1 MKIDSTSVIG
11 IVGAGIMGRGIA
23 QVAARSGHQV
33 ILYDNWDG
41 AVDNAM
47 KINET
52 ELSKL
57 VEKGKLSQ
65 EDKDKTISLM
75 KPTMKIEDLAPCDL
89 IIEAIPEKLELKK
102 EIFSEIDKS
111 ASPNAI
117 MTTNSSSIPISKL
130 EDVVERKDK
139 VMNLHFY
146 NLFTMPM
153 ADIMRGTQT
162 SEETFQKVK
171 NWVESIEITP
181 LEVKKECYGFVFNR
195 IWRAIKKDC
204 LKIWAGGYADI
215 ETVDK
220 AWIIFCQY
228 FIKNQYG
235 PFGFMDRIGLDVI
248 YDIEM
253 SYFKNSSLDDD
264 KPPETLKEMVN
275 RGELGVKT
283 GKGFYNY

>member
-1 MKIDSTSVIG
+1 MGDKITTISVIG
-11 IVGAGIMGRGIA
+11 AGFMGRGIIEKSA
-23 QVAARSGHQV
+23 
-33 ILYDNWDG
+33 LYGYNLNIFDINPEGLDDFINDVKKKTDKKKIKMDIKLFSSISE
-41 AVDNAM
+41 AVKN
-47 KINET
+47 T
-52 ELSKL
+52 H
-57 VEKGKLSQ
+57 
-65 EDKDKTISLM
+65 
-75 KPTMKIEDLAPCDL
+75 L
-89 IIEAIPEKLELKK
+89 IIEAIPEKLELKRK
-102 EIFSEIDKS
+102 IFSEIDKS
-111 ASPNAI
+111 APPNAI
-117 MTTNSSSIPISKL
+117 ITTNSSSIPISKL

-153 ADIMRGTQT
+153 ADIMRGTHT

-220 AWIIFCQY
+220 AWNIFCQY

-235 PFGFMDRIGLDVI
+235 PFKFMDQIGLDVI

-253 SYFKNSSLDDD
+253 SYFKNSGLSDD
-264 KPPETLKEMVN
+264 KPPEALKKMVD
-275 RGELGVKT
+275 RGELGFKT
-283 GKGFYNY
+283 GKGFYNYKTK

>member
-1 MKIDSTSVIG
+1 MGQKISTISVIG
-11 IVGAGIMGRGIA
+11 AGFMGRQIIEKSA
-23 QVAARSGHQV
+23 
-33 ILYDNWDG
+33 LYNYNINIFDINPEGLDDFISK
-41 AVDNAM
+41 VKKKTDEKEI
-47 KINET
+47 KIDIKFF
-52 ELSKL
+52 S
-57 VEKGKLSQ
+57 S
-65 EDKDKTISLM
+65 ISEVV
-75 KPTMKIEDLAPCDL
+75 KSADL
-89 IIEAIPEKLELKK
+89 IIEAIPEKLELKRK
-102 EIFSEIDKS
+102 IFSEIDKS
-111 ASPNAI
+111 APPNAI
-117 MTTNSSSIPISKL
+117 ITTNSSSIPISKL

-162 SEETFQKVK
+162 SPETFQKVK

-220 AWIIFCQY
+220 AWNIFCHY
-228 FIKNQYG
+228 FIKNQFG
-235 PFGFMDRIGLDVI
+235 PFQFMDRIGLDVI

-253 SYFKNSSLDDD
+253 SYFKNSRLADD
-264 KPPETLKEMVN
+264 KPPDALKEMVD
-275 RGELGVKT
+275 RGDLGIKT
-283 GKGFYNY
+283 GKGFYNYKTK